1 MKETI
6 QPSRQN
12 WVTRI
17 VLNLLGTATMMVESL
32 KLGTAGLRSGMTMN
46 ANMPFVCLAT
56 CQSVTRE
63 TFSRVSEV
71 GRPRVKEGRLQKEM
85 F

>member
-1 MKETI
+1 MKGTI

-17 VLNLLGTATMMVESL
+17 VLNLLGTATMKVESL

-46 ANMPFVCLAT
+46 ADKVCMLARGSAA
-56 CQSVTRE
+56 Q
-63 TFSRVSEV
+63 V
-71 GRPRVKEGRLQKEM
+71 GKTIPYKCVGCKKRL
-85 F
+85 